1 MTSPDGQL
9 VMVASGA
16 VESPGTFIMTVHG
29 GEPVRRLPVLPRRGD
44 IWWTPDGRGLAYI
57 DAASGNIMVQ
67 PIDGGA
73 PRPLTA
79 FAHRDVVAFAWS
91 PDGKQLAF
99 TRQSGTSNIV
109 LLKGVR

>member
-1 MTSPDGQL
+1 ML
-9 VMVASGA
+9 ASGS
-16 VESPGTFIMTVHG
+16 VESPGTFIVKAEG
-29 GEPVRRLPVLPRRGD
+29 GEPVHRLPVLPRRGD

-57 DAASGNIMVQ
+57 DASSGNIVVQ

-79 FAHRDVVAFAWS
+79 FTHRDLATFAWTS
-91 PDGKQLAF
+91 DGKQLAV
-99 TRQSGTSNIV
+99 TRQTGTSNIV